1 MTNPQVTRLWCSSIC
16 QAIWIG
22 EKVCSSGNYYCPAA
36 LCLIRSQ
43 GTMRLSSCTP
53 EITKKPV
60 IPSHPTLQ
68 GDVSMPT
75 LKQGEFGLKFKFV
88 QVKADD
94 RRWRSSSPDMIWY
107 FDRIYLKVLGSLMSG
122 FEFIVRKKGSYF
134 AVFHLR
140 LRYWLWQ

>member
-1 MTNPQVTRLWCSSIC
+1 MTRRQGIPNHSPMLSHKTSS
-16 QAIWIG
+16 
-22 EKVCSSGNYYCPAA
+22 
-36 LCLIRSQ
+36 
-43 GTMRLSSCTP
+43 TRLSSCTP

-75 LKQGEFGLKFKFV
+75 SKQGEFGLKL
-88 QVKADD
+88 KADD
-94 RRWRSSSPDMIWY
+94 RRWRRTSPDMKDPGRPTLP
-107 FDRIYLKVLGSLMSG
+107 DRTISGVLIEYTARFLGSLISG

-140 LRYWLWQ
+140 LRY